1 MNLKSPLLPLF
12 VALILAFNIKLN
24 AAEFIIENDTIN
36 KNYFDSLSYKT
47 YSSPGG
53 GYVSGNNA
61 YNDRA
66 KAQEFH
72 AGNPCNIY
80 GVLINFGFK
89 NFQSLNDSSYIGINF
104 YQLNGAGINSVTNTA
119 ACPGNIFHK
128 DSIKVAAIDTIN
140 GNIFSYANPLFT
152 DSNFAIGIDFD
163 QLYSTDTVALYT
175 NKDGDAGTREQSWEQ
190 DVAGNWVTLKYS
202 WPLNVDFAIFPIVN
216 TSVGL
221 QVLSSVNQLINVWP
235 NPSQDGVFN
244 INVTESQLKNIQ
256 IYNSKLQLINSKFYS
271 LNTSSSQI
279 RFENSARG
287 VYFVKIITE
296 NGVSLE
302 KVIVN

>member
-1 MNLKSPLLPLF
+1 MNLKSILLPLF

-89 NFQSLNDSSYIGINF
+89 NFHLHFGYFGPPQSPDEFFCFAGKHAAAHDFNPA
-104 YQLNGAGINSVTNTA
+104 GAL
-119 ACPGNIFHK
+119 PFEMWFEKHR
-128 DSIKVAAIDTIN
+128 
-140 GNIFSYANPLFT
+140 L
-152 DSNFAIGIDFD
+152 
-163 QLYSTDTVALYT
+163 L
-175 NKDGDAGTREQSWEQ
+175 
-190 DVAGNWVTLKYS
+190 
-202 WPLNVDFAIFPIVN
+202 
-216 TSVGL
+216 
-221 QVLSSVNQLINVWP
+221 
-235 NPSQDGVFN
+235 
-244 INVTESQLKNIQ
+244 
-256 IYNSKLQLINSKFYS
+256 
-271 LNTSSSQI
+271 
-279 RFENSARG
+279 RFRM
-287 VYFVKIITE
+287 
-296 NGVSLE
+296 
-302 KVIVN
+302 